1 MKRLILAISL
11 IAATIIISLA
21 SLGILGNTNER
32 MFRHLDEITEYAELE
47 DYNALNSTVKETSE
61 QWEKEKPLLNILI
74 GQTQTNEITDDL
86 RMIELFALEGNKE
99 SVLLYVYE
107 CKTTLE
113 RIKSTND
120 PSLSTIL

>member
-11 IAATIIISLA
+11 IVTTIIISLA
-21 SLGILGNTNER
+21 SLSILDNTNER
-32 MFRHLDEITEYAELE
+32 MLQRLDQIIEYTETD
-47 DYNALNSTVKETSE
+47 DYNALNSTVKETYE
-61 QWEKEKPLLNILI
+61 QWKKEKPLLNILI
-74 GQTQTNEITDDL
+74 GQKETNEITDDL
-86 RMIELFALEGNKE
+86 KMIEHFARNGNKE

-113 RIKSTND
+113 RIKSTNE